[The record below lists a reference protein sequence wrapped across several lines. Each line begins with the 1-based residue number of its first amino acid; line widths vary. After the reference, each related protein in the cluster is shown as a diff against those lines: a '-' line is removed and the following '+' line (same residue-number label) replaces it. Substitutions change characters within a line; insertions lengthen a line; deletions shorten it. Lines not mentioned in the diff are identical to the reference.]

1 MTVHLDHIDR
11 HILKTLQEDSRTT
24 IKEMAATL
32 NLSTTPI
39 FERMKRLERNG
50 VIQKQVALVNPEAL
64 NLDKLVFVSSSISEH
79 RKEAL
84 DEFINQIVQFPE
96 VLECHHV
103 TGQSDFLLKVILKD
117 LKSYNTFLLTKIST
131 VSNIAKVE
139 SSFSLSTGKYTTALP
154 LVEEETRA

>member
-1 MTVHLDHIDR
+1 M
-11 HILKTLQEDSRTT
+11 
-24 IKEMAATL
+24 KEMAAEL

-50 VIQKQVALVNPEAL
+50 VIQRQVAIINPEAVA
-64 NLDKLVFVSSSISEH
+64 LDMLVFVSISISDH

-84 DEFINQIVQFPE
+84 DAFVEQVVQFPE

-117 LKSYNTFLLTKIST
+117 LKSYNEFVLSKIST

-139 SSFSLSTGKYTTALP
+139 SSFSLSTAKSTTALP
-154 LVEEETRA
+154 ILDKE